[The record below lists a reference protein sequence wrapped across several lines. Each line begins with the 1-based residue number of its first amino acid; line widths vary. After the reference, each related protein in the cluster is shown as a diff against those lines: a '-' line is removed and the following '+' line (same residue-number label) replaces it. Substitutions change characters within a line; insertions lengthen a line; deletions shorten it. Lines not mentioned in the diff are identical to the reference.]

1 MIETFYAKTIIQNLR
16 KHGDLKERL
25 VNNLK
30 EHMHIAQHVGGYS
43 DFLKN
48 YQLDLEFHRIL
59 VMCTENS
66 KIIQIHKNLG
76 THVYGNYIYG
86 RQSIEEIIPGV
97 KEHELIFNALADEDE
112 VKLRNALEAHIMNAK
127 IRNKK
132 LFSSRA

>member
-1 MIETFYAKTIIQNLR
+1 
-16 KHGDLKERL
+16 
-25 VNNLK
+25 
-30 EHMHIAQHVGGYS
+30 
-43 DFLKN
+43 
-48 YQLDLEFHRIL
+48 
-59 VMCTENS
+59 
-66 KIIQIHKNLG
+66 
-76 THVYGNYIYG
+76 YIYG